1 LLCIKNLIWMSWSRK
16 NLQHFTANC
25 FLHALEAPVF
35 YRSLNYFIRKRRI
48 KKGKLDCPIALIAVK
63 YLNCFFLLIYK
74 NALSWIDHFTPI
86 PGRSSGLVSPWNDHC
101 GHEAHDHDTFDKL
114 SFFSNFSFLFYL
126 IYIYNFIYV
135 FMFWLTIYITII
147 YSEYI
152 YIYNYIHIFW
162 IEDCN

>member
-1 LLCIKNLIWMSWSRK
+1 
-16 NLQHFTANC
+16 LQHFTANC

-74 NALSWIDHFTPI
+74 NALSWIDHFTRI

-135 FMFWLTIYITII
+135 FMFWSTIYITII

-152 YIYNYIHIFW
+152 YIYILLSWKTYQTQFFLYIKNILYS
-162 IEDCN
+162 ETK

>member
-1 LLCIKNLIWMSWSRK
+1 
-16 NLQHFTANC
+16 LQHFTANC

-74 NALSWIDHFTPI
+74 NALSWIDHFARI
-86 PGRSSGLVSPWNDHC
+86 PGTSSGLVSPWNDHC
-101 GHEAHDHDTFDKL
+101 GHDHDTFDNL
-114 SFFSNFSFLFYL
+114 SFFSNFSFIL
-126 IYIYNFIYV
+126 YIYNFIYV
-135 FMFWLTIYITII
+135 FMFWSTILITIL

-152 YIYNYIHIFW
+152 YIYIYIYILLLSW
-162 IEDCN
+162 KT